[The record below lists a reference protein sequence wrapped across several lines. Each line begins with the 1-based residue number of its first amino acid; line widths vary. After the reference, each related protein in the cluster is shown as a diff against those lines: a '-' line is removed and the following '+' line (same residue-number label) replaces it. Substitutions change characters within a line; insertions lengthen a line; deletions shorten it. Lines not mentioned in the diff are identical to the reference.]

1 MGRRIGENQG
11 LMRAPA
17 VTAVLA
23 GLVLLLGAQPAAAQG
38 DPRATLQQQL
48 DALVAADGGP
58 PGAVV
63 TLRRGSRTT
72 VLTSGVADV
81 ASGRRPRATDHMR
94 IASVA
99 KTFNGAVVLRLVAQG
114 RLRLGSTIGEVL
126 PRLPRTWRG
135 VTVRQLMNHT
145 SGVPDYTR
153 SDGFREQF
161 QTDPDGVVRPAKVIG
176 WVRRDPLV
184 FRPGSR
190 YAYSNTDNIV
200 LGLMAEEVTG
210 RSYAGLLRRFVF
222 RPLGLRK
229 TSLPLRT
236 GLPRPFLH
244 GYVTEPGSPPEDVST
259 LLSPSG
265 AWASGGIVST
275 PLELGRFIRGLLG
288 SRLFPR
294 AVQRRQLRFVAG
306 GQSSPPG
313 PGRNSAGLS
322 IFRYRTAAARSTGTR
337 ATSPATSSS
346 RPPRATGGGA
356 SRPRSTSRPRRAT
369 CSRSCARCRR
379 PPCACSCGSAAAP
392 RRGHATAARLHGVPQ
407 VLIRP
412 CGLNTNFLAAPWSK
426 SL

>member
-1 MGRRIGENQG
+1 
-11 LMRAPA
+11 MRAPA
-17 VTAVLA
+17 AVVILI
-23 GLVLLLGAQPAAAQG
+23 GVVLVASAQTAAAQG
-38 DPRATLQQQL
+38 DTRAELQQQL
-48 DALVAADGGP
+48 AALVAADGGP

-72 VLTSGVADV
+72 VLTNGFADV
-81 ASGRRPRATDHMR
+81 ATGRAPQATDHMR

-114 RLRLGSTIGEVL
+114 RLRLGSTVGEVL
-126 PRLPRTWRG
+126 PRLPRAWRR

-161 QTDPDGVVRPAKVIG
+161 QTDPDGVVRPATVIG

-184 FRPGSR
+184 FRPGSQ

-210 RSYAGLLRRFVF
+210 RSYGRLLRRFVF
-222 RPLGLRK
+222 RPLGLRE

-236 GLPRPFLH
+236 RLPHPFLH
-244 GYVTEPGSPPEDVST
+244 GYLTEPGSPPEDVST
-259 LLSPSG
+259 LISPSG

-275 PLELGRFIRGLLG
+275 PLELNRFIRGLLG
-288 SRLFPR
+288 SRLFP
-294 AVQRRQLRFVAG
+294 AAMQRRQLRFVG

-322 IFRYRTAAARSTGTR
+322 IFRYRTRCGTVYGHTGNYPGYVQFAAATR
-337 ATSPATSSS
+337 D
-346 RPPRATGGGA
+346 G
-356 SRPRSTSRPRRAT
+356 RRAVT
-369 CSRSCARCRR
+369 TSLNI
-379 PPCACSCGSAAAP
+379 PAP
-392 RRGHATAARLHGVPQ
+392 EGALLAQLREMQETAVCLLLRG
-407 VLIRP
+407 
-412 CGLNTNFLAAPWSK
+412 
-426 SL
+426 

>member
-1 MGRRIGENQG
+1 
-11 LMRAPA
+11 MRAPA
-17 VTAVLA
+17 AAAVLA
-23 GLVLLLGAQPAAAQG
+23 VLVLVVGAQPATAQG
-38 DPRATLQQQL
+38 GARAPLQQQL
-48 DALVAADGGP
+48 DALVAAGGGP

-81 ASGRRPRATDHMR
+81 AAGRRPRATDHMR

-114 RLRLGSTIGEVL
+114 RLRLGATIGEVL
-126 PRLPRTWRG
+126 PRLPRAWRG

-153 SDGFREQF
+153 SNGFREQF
-161 QTDPDGVVRPAKVIG
+161 RTDPDGVVRPAKVIG

-184 FRPGSR
+184 FTPGSR

-200 LGLMAEEVTG
+200 LGLMAEELTG
-210 RSYAGLLRRFVF
+210 RSYGRLLRRFVF
-222 RPLGLRK
+222 RPLGLRE

-236 GLPRPFLH
+236 RLPRPFLH
-244 GYVTEPGSPPEDVST
+244 GYVAEPGSPPEDVST

-275 PLELGRFIRGLLG
+275 PLELNRFIRGLLG
-288 SRLFPR
+288 ARLFPR

-322 IFRYRTAAARSTGTR
+322 IFRYRTRCGTVYGHTGNFPGYVQFAAATR
-337 ATSPATSSS
+337 D
-346 RPPRATGGGA
+346 G
-356 SRPRSTSRPRRAT
+356 
-369 CSRSCARCRR
+369 
-379 PPCACSCGSAAAP
+379 
-392 RRGHATAARLHGVPQ
+392 RRGITTSLNIPAPEGALLEQLREMQETAVCL
-407 VLIRP
+407 L
-412 CGLNTNFLAAPWSK
+412 LS
-426 SL
+426 S